1 MATSI
6 QRMWVAKLEYKAMVK
21 ARHVCIQNVVLMTF
35 NLFPKKIIL
44 ENLTSLL

>member
-21 ARHVCIQNVVLMTF
+21 ARHVCIQNVVLLTL
-35 NLFPKKIIL
+35 NLFPKRIKL
-44 ENLTSLL
+44 EK